1 MHYVDKDQTNR
12 KRKTTEKKKK
22 KKRRKKLIYE
32 YHLNQHKFRK
42 EGKVGIVAWDTDQRT
57 HPAAW

>member
-22 KKRRKKLIYE
+22 RRKKLIYE
-32 YHLNQHKFRK
+32 YHLNQQKFRK

>member
-12 KRKTTEKKKK
+12 KTTEKK

-32 YHLNQHKFRK
+32 YHLNQQKFRK

-57 HPAAW
+57 HPAAWW